1 MAAVLTDLYLQ
12 IPAADPAPAVN
23 FLFRGIPNVYSNETV
38 ATATGISE
46 ATDDQSA
53 SLPYTPVKELIR
65 SGYLQTSVVSVSDP
79 TTGKVYYKTLH
90 YGQDKNATDVQTAVQ
105 AIQWPTGKGQGGK
118 INGFVNRAHVKGR
131 MD

>member
-1 MAAVLTDLYLQ
+1 MTAILTDLYLQ
-12 IPAADPAPAVN
+12 IPAADPDPAVN
-23 FLFRGIPNVYSNETV
+23 FLFRGVKNVYSNQTV

-65 SGYLQTSVVSVSDP
+65 AGFLQTSIVSVSD
-79 TTGKVYYKTLH
+79 TTSTKTYYKTLH
-90 YGQDKNATDVQTAVQ
+90 YGSDKDEDDVETAIQ
-105 AIQWPTGKGQGGK
+105 AIKWPTGKGQGGV
-118 INGFVNRAHVKGR
+118 INGFVTRTRVKGR